1 VNADVGLGALV
12 AHHLPSCMVYSEK
25 LSLKPIRES

>member
-12 AHHLPSCMVYSEK
+12 AHHLLSCMHSCVF
-25 LSLKPIRES
+25 IQRN